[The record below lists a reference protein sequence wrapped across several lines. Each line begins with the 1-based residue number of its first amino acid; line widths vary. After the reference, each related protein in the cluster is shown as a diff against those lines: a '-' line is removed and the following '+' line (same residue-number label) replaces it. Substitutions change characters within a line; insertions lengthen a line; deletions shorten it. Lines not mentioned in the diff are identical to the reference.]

1 MAVFIALVAPTM
13 RTRPAAAL
21 ELTGN
26 KSFLQEILPY
36 YILFVK
42 DFWREAGEEMLL
54 AAAAVCVL
62 KTLQIFFDT
71 SIMKFF
77 FESKSASPHSVA
89 AELCAIPHRLL
100 LISLSF
106 FILPMWFHSWMQ
118 SQTNSWTNFFLLL
131 LRCREICILK
141 TTRHLIIR
149 LDPICKMRM
158 IVYFG
163 SIPILF
169 CCILY

>member
-1 MAVFIALVAPTM
+1 MAVFIALVAPTT

-54 AAAAVCVL
+54 AAAVCVL

-77 FESKSASPHSVA
+77 FLNQNQLVPSVLQLSYVLSRAPPISYFFVVLYFADVISQLNAKPDKFLDKFFPSSSSLPRNLHSEDDTSP
-89 AELCAIPHRLL
+89 
-100 LISLSF
+100 
-106 FILPMWFHSWMQ
+106 
-118 SQTNSWTNFFLLL
+118 N
-131 LRCREICILK
+131 
-141 TTRHLIIR
+141 
-149 LDPICKMRM
+149 
-158 IVYFG
+158 Y
-163 SIPILF
+163 
-169 CCILY
+169 

>member
-1 MAVFIALVAPTM
+1 MAVFIALVAPTT

-54 AAAAVCVL
+54 AAAVCVL

-77 FESKSASPHSVA
+77 FESKSTSPLGVA
-89 AELCAIPHRLL
+89 AELCAIPRTASFLFL
-100 LISLSF
+100 CRSLFCRCDFTVECKARQILGQIFSF
-106 FILPMWFHSWMQ
+106 F
-118 SQTNSWTNFFLLL
+118 FFVA
-131 LRCREICILK
+131 EK
-141 TTRHLIIR
+141 
-149 LDPICKMRM
+149 
-158 IVYFG
+158 FA
-163 SIPILF
+163 F
-169 CCILY
+169 

>member
-1 MAVFIALVAPTM
+1 MGFCSSRGMAVFIAMVAPTM

-36 YILFVK
+36 YSFCEGFL
-42 DFWREAGEEMLL
+42 EGGGGGNATGSSSSLC
-54 AAAAVCVL
+54 A

-77 FESKSASPHSVA
+77 FESKSASPLGVA
-89 AELCAIPHRLL
+89 AELCAIPHRLF

-106 FILPMWFHSWMQ
+106 FILPM
-118 SQTNSWTNFFLLL
+118 
-131 LRCREICILK
+131 
-141 TTRHLIIR
+141 
-149 LDPICKMRM
+149 
-158 IVYFG
+158 
-163 SIPILF
+163 
-169 CCILY
+169 

>member
-1 MAVFIALVAPTM
+1 MAVFIALVAPTT

-54 AAAAVCVL
+54 AAAVCVL

-77 FESKSASPHSVA
+77 F
-89 AELCAIPHRLL
+89 
-100 LISLSF
+100 
-106 FILPMWFHSWMQ
+106 
-118 SQTNSWTNFFLLL
+118 
-131 LRCREICILK
+131 
-141 TTRHLIIR
+141 
-149 LDPICKMRM
+149 
-158 IVYFG
+158 
-163 SIPILF
+163 
-169 CCILY
+169 

>member
-1 MAVFIALVAPTM
+1 MAVFIAMVAPTM

-36 YILFVK
+36 YSFCEGFL
-42 DFWREAGEEMLL
+42 EGGGGGNATGSSS
-54 AAAAVCVL
+54 A

-77 FESKSASPHSVA
+77 FLNQNQLVPSV
-89 AELCAIPHRLL
+89 LQLSRAIPHRLL

-141 TTRHLIIR
+141 TIRHLIIG
-149 LDPICKMRM
+149 LDPICKMGM

-169 CCILY
+169 CCIL